1 MKTKTTKRSRTD
13 KTLVT
18 IPLAQFD
25 GTELD
30 FCRRACYVGEEA
42 TAVIEGVPTVCV
54 LARPDENGVPT
65 VMTTHALP
73 RFIRLPQVGRPVYV
87 EISEIR

>member
-1 MKTKTTKRSRTD
+1 MKFKITKRSRTD

-25 GTELD
+25 NTSLD
-30 FCRRACYVGEEA
+30 FVHRACDPGDEV
-42 TAVIEGVPTVCV
+42 TVVIDGVVTVCI
-54 LARPDENGVPT
+54 LARPDKSGAPT
-65 VMTTHALP
+65 VMTTHAYPRYLRLP
-73 RFIRLPQVGRPVYV
+73 RVGHPTYV